1 MFDLKRGKMFLIL
14 KYGISKYIIE
24 IKEDIR
30 GRKIW
35 YYKFD
40 EKNIED
46 VTKAINSCKN
56 TCSELMYKQYNIFQ
70 EDIINVFLFSE
81 NISEKMKNKIKLYFN
96 IGDD

>member
-56 TCSELMYKQYNIFQ
+56 TCSELMYKQYYLFQ
-70 EDIINVFLFSE
+70 EDIFNVFLFRE
-81 NISEKMKNKIKLYFN
+81 NISENMKYKI
-96 IGDD
+96 